1 MKVILAD
8 SSACIASERTAAQ
21 IASDRFMPL
30 RLMTIGQLARQSN
43 LTPRAIRYYEEVGL
57 IQPPV
62 RTESNYRLFDS
73 ESAER
78 LRFISKCRAL
88 GFSLAEVRDLLGMMG
103 DPEHTC
109 AQVKQ
114 FTMHHLELVD
124 AKLQQL
130 MDVRRSLTKYLS
142 RCTGQ
147 DISECP
153 VLDFLKKPT

>member
-1 MKVILAD
+1 MH
-8 SSACIASERTAAQ
+8 
-21 IASDRFMPL
+21 L

-43 LTPRAIRYYEEVGL
+43 LTPRAIRYYEELGL

-73 ESAER
+73 QSAER
-78 LRFISKCRAL
+78 LRFISKCRSL
-88 GFSLAEVRDLLGMMG
+88 GFSIAEISDLLRIMD
-103 DPEHTC
+103 DPGHTC
-109 AQVKQ
+109 AQVEQ
-114 FTMHHLELVD
+114 LTMSHLELVD

-142 RCTGQ
+142 QCTGQ